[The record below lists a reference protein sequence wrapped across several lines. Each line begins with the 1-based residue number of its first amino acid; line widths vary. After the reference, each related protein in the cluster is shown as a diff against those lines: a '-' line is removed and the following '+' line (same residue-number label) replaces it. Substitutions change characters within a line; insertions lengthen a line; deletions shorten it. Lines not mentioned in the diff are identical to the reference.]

1 MNELIKYLSERY
13 FMHSMRL
20 RSRQGALY
28 ETDNIGYHYG
38 YNEDPKDASNVRI
51 HPKHL
56 A

>member
-1 MNELIKYLSERY
+1 MYLSKHD
-13 FMHSMRL
+13 FMHSMRS

-38 YNEDPKDASNVRI
+38 YDEDPKDTPNVRI
-51 HPKHL
+51 YPKHL